1 MEKYGALG
9 EGSFCLDEE
18 AGVNA
23 LLNDAMEFLQYAR
36 GLTGLLVETLQDDDV
51 LDRRRLPLALG
62 GDRCIHRHGRSMRVT
77 STSQDGVGSGLRA
90 VVIAL

>member
-51 LDRRRLPLALG
+51 LDRRRLLLALG
-62 GDRCIHRHGRSMRVT
+62 AIDAFTVMGVQCASRAHLKMEWDRV
-77 STSQDGVGSGLRA
+77 
-90 VVIAL
+90 